1 MFYIFRWNKSVWT
14 KFGLNCAFWLVPL
27 RQTNTLWSKVGSFK
41 QRLSIIC
48 CIMFT
53 VQHVAVCAAHVFICP
68 FALRETSVVLSR
80 ISYWLN

>member
-41 QRLSIIC
+41 QRLGIIC

-53 VQHVAVCAAHVFICP
+53 VQHVVLLLTCLF
-68 FALRETSVVLSR
+68 VLSHYVR
-80 ISYWLN
+80 RV